1 MKMYC
6 LENNWTACYRRS
18 EMVPAEK
25 ISKKVKNST
34 LPVGKHSPSVEVAT
48 HFPPPGEEEKLDP
61 RVKRTRQLIV
71 KAFIELITEKDFQEL
86 TVQDITER
94 ATVNRAT
101 FYAHFEDK
109 YALLDHTIR
118 EYFQQMLYSRLS
130 VTCELNEDN
139 LRRFILIAF
148 EFLEKF
154 HGDCSHSNRKKFE
167 PLIEIQVQVLLHEFL
182 SNWFKQLNSPQTK
195 KFPDPEVS
203 ASIISWAI
211 FGVGLDRSRSK
222 KKTRAEEVA
231 NQVLA
236 VISRGLPDLAESEPL
251 VSARR

>member
-1 MKMYC
+1 MIPVEK
-6 LENNWTACYRRS
+6 
-18 EMVPAEK
+18 VPRK
-25 ISKKVKNST
+25 IKGAA
-34 LPVGKHSPSVEVAT
+34 LPVGKHSPSAELAT
-48 HFPPPGEEEKLDP
+48 HFSAPGEEEKLDP

-139 LRRFILIAF
+139 LRQFILIAF

-154 HGDCSHSNRKKFE
+154 HADCSHSNRKKFE
-167 PLIEIQVQVLLHEFL
+167 PLIEIQVQVLLREFL
-182 SNWFKQLNSPQTK
+182 SNWFKQLKTWQTK
-195 KFPDPEVS
+195 NFPDPGIL

-211 FGVGLDRSRSK
+211 FGVGLDRSRSEK
-222 KKTRAEEVA
+222 KVAAEAVA
-231 NQVLA
+231 DQLLA
-236 VISRGLPDLAESEPL
+236 VITRGLPNFAESGPP
-251 VSARR
+251 VSARL